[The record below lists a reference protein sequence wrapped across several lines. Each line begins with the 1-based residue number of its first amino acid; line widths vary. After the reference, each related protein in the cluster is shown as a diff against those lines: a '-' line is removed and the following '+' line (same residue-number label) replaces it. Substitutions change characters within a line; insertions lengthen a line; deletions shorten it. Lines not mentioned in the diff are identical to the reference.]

1 MARLVFDLDGTLV
14 DSAPD
19 LQAVANRVLT
29 GEGLAPITLGEA
41 RDFIG
46 QGTAVF
52 VRKMRARHGIP
63 ESEQPRL
70 LASFMALYENA
81 VEHTRPYP
89 GAVEILSRLR
99 ESGHRLG
106 LCTNKPLGPCMAL
119 LRHLEID
126 TCFDA
131 ITAGDSLPVHK
142 PDPAPLLRTLESM
155 GEGPAFFIG
164 DSEIDGETASRAGIP
179 FVFFTEGYSK
189 VRMSALPY
197 VATFSRYPHLP
208 GLIDAMLR
216 RVA

>member
-19 LQAVANRVLT
+19 LQAVANQVLS
-29 GEGLAPITLGEA
+29 GEGFAPISLDEA

-46 QGTAVF
+46 EGTAVF
-52 VRKMRARHGIP
+52 VRKMRARRGIP
-63 ESEQPRL
+63 DSEQPRL

-81 VEHTRPYP
+81 VEHTQPYP
-89 GAVEILSRLR
+89 GAIEILSRLK
-99 ESGHRLG
+99 ESGHSLG

-126 TCFDA
+126 TYFDA

-142 PDPAPLLRTLESM
+142 PDPAPLLHTLDSM
-155 GEGPAFFIG
+155 GDGPAFFIG
-164 DSEIDGETASRAGIP
+164 DSEIDGETAKRAGIP

-197 VATFSRYPHLP
+197 TATFSRYPFLP
-208 GLIDAMLR
+208 GLVEAMLR
-216 RVA
+216 RAA